1 MKKKSIAN
9 TNIDSQQEEMIQKA
23 LRTGGFLL
31 PETPEEVA
39 EFERKF
45 GNTDI
50 LLPEALRVPDFL
62 NTKADAA
69 ISKKPKIIAE
79 NLAMAARDGS
89 HLPDDILKAMK
100 EHRHKA
106 KQEKKKK

>member
-9 TNIDSQQEEMIQKA
+9 TNIVSQQEQIIQRA
-23 LRTGGFLL
+23 LRTAGFLL

-45 GNTDI
+45 GSTDI
-50 LLPEALRVPDFL
+50 LLPEALQTPDFIK
-62 NTKADAA
+62 TKPVIS
-69 ISKKPKIIAE
+69 ISKKPQIILE

-89 HLPDDILKAMK
+89 QLPDDILKAMK
-100 EHRHKA
+100 EHRQKA